1 MGGGHQLTL
10 RVPEWSVVRS
20 FEDVQCIKKTK
31 SNLNDIILT
40 KEVEALNKRPLMLP
54 ELCSF

>member
-1 MGGGHQLTL
+1 MTL